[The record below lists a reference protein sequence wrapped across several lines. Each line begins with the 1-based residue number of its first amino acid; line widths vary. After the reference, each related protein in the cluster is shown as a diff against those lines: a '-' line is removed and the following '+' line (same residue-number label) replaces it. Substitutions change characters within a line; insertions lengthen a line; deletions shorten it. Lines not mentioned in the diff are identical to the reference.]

1 MFFVSHRILLFS
13 RHFARDKFSL
23 HTVEIEEIYS
33 HAKETLEKISRF
45 STMQC
50 SITIFE
56 EKFREINFLPNELIL
71 RNIFQARVENYS
83 CTVRNFH
90 HFTAT

>member
-1 MFFVSHRILLFS
+1 MSVIEFYFFS
-13 RHFARDKFSL
+13 RHFARDRFSL

-33 HAKETLEKISRF
+33 NAKETLEKISRF

-56 EKFREINFLPNELIL
+56 EKFREINLQN
-71 RNIFQARVENYS
+71 
-83 CTVRNFH
+83 
-90 HFTAT
+90 